1 MPLRLALVL
10 VVLFGSV
17 SLLSLAASY
26 AVTRAAFEQSIRDD
40 LAQDLAGF
48 RAAPSARAVALLVQ
62 AESQETDPDRLVLS
76 YVTHTGRIYGNGA
89 VARDDEG
96 FHIISLEEGRAQ
108 LDGEYLALNERL
120 YGGRLTIARS
130 RAEIEALQ
138 TVFLNILWISLLPT
152 VLIALSGGL
161 ILARRSQRHVE
172 VIRAALERLTGGDL
186 GARVVRT
193 PRWSDDLSSI
203 GEAVNVMAGAQER
216 NVAALRQVS
225 SDIAHD
231 LKTPVQRVSLQ
242 LEALTEVVGDGAGAD
257 LVARTREEVDG
268 ISAVFT
274 SLLQLAQVENG
285 TLKGQ
290 FKPVDLAELCRTM
303 VEIYEPT
310 ATERGQALRFSGSA
324 QAEVSGEKNLLGQLV
339 ANLLENAVNHAG
351 AGADIEVSIIQKA
364 QGATLLVTDNG
375 PGIPEEERAKVTQRL
390 YRLDQSRN
398 TPGNGLG
405 LSLVEGVAR
414 LHRAVLSFEDA
425 VPGLRVK
432 VRFAAE
438 PICLESLHGAG
449 HSALNHIQPEAP

>member
-1 MPLRLALVL
+1 MTQLWRSMPLRLALVL
-10 VVLFGSV
+10 VVLFGTV

-26 AVTRAAFEQSIRDD
+26 AVTRAAFEQSMRDD

-76 YVTHTGRIYGNGA
+76 YVARSGRIYGNGA

-96 FHIISLEEGRAQ
+96 FHVISLEAGRTQ
-108 LDGEYLALNERL
+108 LDGAYLALSERL

-138 TVFLNILWISLLPT
+138 PVFLNILWISLLPT

-186 GARVVRT
+186 GARVVRG
-193 PRWSDDLSSI
+193 PRWSDDLGRI

-216 NVAALRQVS
+216 NVEALRQVS

-242 LEALTEVVGDGAGAD
+242 LEALADVVTEEHAVE
-257 LVARTREEVDG
+257 LVAQTRSEVAG
-268 ISAVFT
+268 ISAVFS
-274 SLLQLAQVENG
+274 SLLQLAQVESG
-285 TLKGQ
+285 TLKAQ

-303 VEIYEPT
+303 VEVYEP
-310 ATERGQALRFSGSA
+310 AVTERA
-324 QAEVSGEKNLLGQLV
+324 QSLFFCGPNDVVVSGEKNLLGQLI
-339 ANLLENAVNHAG
+339 ANLLENAVTHAG
-351 AGADIEVSIIQKA
+351 DSAVIEVILSHA
-364 QGATLLVTDNG
+364 AGEVTLSVQDNG
-375 PGIPEEERAKVTQRL
+375 QGVPEAEYSKITQRL

-398 TPGNGLG
+398 TAGNGLG
-405 LSLVEGVAR
+405 LSLVDGVAR
-414 LHRAVLSFEDA
+414 LHSAVLSFEDA
-425 VPGLRVK
+425 APGLRVK
-432 VRFAAE
+432 VQFAV
-438 PICLESLHGAG
+438 
-449 HSALNHIQPEAP
+449 

>member
-1 MPLRLALVL
+1 MKQLWRSMPLRLALVL
-10 VVLFGSV
+10 VVLFGTV

-76 YVTHTGRIYGNGA
+76 YVTRTGRIYGNGA

-108 LDGEYLALNERL
+108 LDGEYLALSERL

-138 TVFLNILWISLLPT
+138 PVFLNILWISLLPT

-186 GARVVRT
+186 GARVARG
-193 PRWSDDLSSI
+193 PRWSDDLSRI

-216 NVAALRQVS
+216 NVEALRQVS

-242 LEALTEVVGDGAGAD
+242 LEALADVVEGEDAAELVTQTRSEVA
-257 LVARTREEVDG
+257 G
-268 ISAVFT
+268 ISAVFS

-285 TLKGQ
+285 TLKAQ
-290 FKPVDLAELCRTM
+290 FAAVDLAELCRTM

-310 ATERGQALRFSGSA
+310 AAERDQQLRFNGP
-324 QAEVSGEKNLLGQLV
+324 ETVVVSGEKNLLGQLI
-339 ANLLENAVNHAG
+339 ANLVENAVNHAG
-351 AGADIEVSIIQKA
+351 AGAEIDVSLSD
-364 QGATLLVTDNG
+364 GAKGVSLLVTDNG
-375 PGIPEEERAKVTQRL
+375 AGIPEAERSKVTQRL

-398 TPGNGLG
+398 TDGNGLG
-405 LSLVEGVAR
+405 LSLVDGVAR
-414 LHRAVLSFEDA
+414 LHGAVLSFEDA
-425 VPGLRVK
+425 APGLRVK
-432 VRFAAE
+432 VQF
-438 PICLESLHGAG
+438 
-449 HSALNHIQPEAP
+449 EA

>member
-1 MPLRLALVL
+1 MKQLWRSMPLRLALVL
-10 VVLFGSV
+10 VVLFGTV

-48 RAAPSARAVALLVQ
+48 RAAPSAGAVALLVQ

-76 YVTHTGRIYGNGA
+76 YVSRTGRIYGNGA

-108 LDGEYLALNERL
+108 LDGEYLALSERL

-138 TVFLNILWISLLPT
+138 PVFLNILWISLLPT

-186 GARVVRT
+186 GARVLRG
-193 PRWSDDLSSI
+193 PRWSDDLSRI

-216 NVAALRQVS
+216 NVEALRQVS

-242 LEALTEVVGDGAGAD
+242 LEALADVVEEAQAVE
-257 LVARTREEVDG
+257 LVAQTRSEVAG
-268 ISAVFT
+268 ISAVFS

-285 TLKGQ
+285 TLKAQ
-290 FKPVDLAELCRTM
+290 FAPVDLAELCRTM

-310 ATERGQALRFSGSA
+310 AAEHGQQLGFAGPTIGM
-324 QAEVSGEKNLLGQLV
+324 VSGEKNLLGQLI
-339 ANLLENAVNHAG
+339 ANLIENAVNHAG
-351 AGADIEVSIIQKA
+351 EGAVIDVSLRDEA
-364 QGATLLVTDNG
+364 QGVTLLVTDNG
-375 PGIPEEERAKVTQRL
+375 RGIPEAERSKVTQRL

-398 TPGNGLG
+398 TAGNGLG
-405 LSLVEGVAR
+405 LSLVDGVAR
-414 LHRAVLSFEDA
+414 LHGAVLSFEDGE
-425 VPGLRVK
+425 PGLQVK
-432 VRFAAE
+432 VHF
-438 PICLESLHGAG
+438 
-449 HSALNHIQPEAP
+449 EA

>member
-1 MPLRLALVL
+1 MKQLWRSMPPRMALVL
-10 VVLFGSV
+10 VVLFGTV

-48 RAAPSARAVALLVQ
+48 RAAPSAGAVALLVQ

-76 YVTHTGRIYGNGA
+76 YVSRTGRIYGNVA

-96 FHIISLEEGRAQ
+96 FHIILLEEDCAQ
-108 LDGEYLALNERL
+108 LDGEYLALSERL

-138 TVFLNILWISLLPT
+138 PVFLNILWISLLPT

-172 VIRAALERLTGGDL
+172 LIRAALERLTGGDL
-186 GARVVRT
+186 GARVLRG
-193 PRWSDDLSSI
+193 PHWSDDLSRI

-216 NVAALRQVS
+216 NVEALRQVS

-242 LEALTEVVGDGAGAD
+242 LEALADVVEEAQAVE
-257 LVARTREEVDG
+257 LVAQTRSEVAG
-268 ISAVFT
+268 ISAVFS

-285 TLKGQ
+285 TLKAQ
-290 FKPVDLAELCRTM
+290 FAPVDLAEICRTM

-310 ATERGQALRFSGSA
+310 AAEHGQQLGFAGPKIGM
-324 QAEVSGEKNLLGQLV
+324 VSGERNLLGQLI
-339 ANLLENAVNHAG
+339 ANLIENAVNHAG
-351 AGADIEVSIIQKA
+351 DGAVIDVSVREEA
-364 QGATLLVTDNG
+364 QGVTLLVTDNG
-375 PGIPEEERAKVTQRL
+375 RGIPEAERSKVTQRL

-398 TPGNGLG
+398 TAGNGLG
-405 LSLVEGVAR
+405 LSLVDGVAR
-414 LHRAVLSFEDA
+414 LHGAVLSFEDGE
-425 VPGLRVK
+425 PGLRVR
-432 VRFAAE
+432 VHFE
-438 PICLESLHGAG
+438 T
-449 HSALNHIQPEAP
+449 

>member
-1 MPLRLALVL
+1 MRQLWRSMPLRLALVL
-10 VVLFGSV
+10 VVLFGTV

-76 YVTHTGRIYGNGA
+76 YVSRTGRIYGNGA

-108 LDGEYLALNERL
+108 LDGEYLALSERL

-138 TVFLNILWISLLPT
+138 PVFLNILWISLLPT

-172 VIRAALERLTGGDL
+172 VIRAALERLMGGDL
-186 GARVVRT
+186 SARVARG
-193 PRWSDDLSSI
+193 PRWSDDLSRI
-203 GEAVNVMAGAQER
+203 GDAVNVMAGAQER
-216 NVAALRQVS
+216 NVEALRQVS

-242 LEALTEVVGDGAGAD
+242 LEALADVVKDPEAAA
-257 LVARTREEVDG
+257 LVAQTRGEVAG
-268 ISAVFT
+268 ISAVFS

-285 TLKGQ
+285 TLKAQ
-290 FKPVDLAELCRTM
+290 FAPVNLAELSRTM
-303 VEIYEPT
+303 VEIYEPN
-310 ATERGQALRFSGSA
+310 AAERDQKLHFCGPDKAMVL
-324 QAEVSGEKNLLGQLV
+324 GEKTLLGQLI
-339 ANLLENAVNHAG
+339 ANLLENAVHHAG
-351 AGADIEVSIIQKA
+351 AGAEIAVNIGVSA
-364 QGATLLVTDNG
+364 QGITLIVTDNG
-375 PGIPEEERAKVTQRL
+375 PGIPEAERSKVTQRL

-398 TPGNGLG
+398 TAGNGLG
-405 LSLVEGVAR
+405 LSLVDGVAR
-414 LHRAVLSFEDA
+414 LHGATLSFEDA
-425 VPGLRVK
+425 GPGLRVK
-432 VRFAAE
+432 AE
-438 PICLESLHGAG
+438 FTA
-449 HSALNHIQPEAP
+449 

>member
-1 MPLRLALVL
+1 MRQLWRSMPLRLALVL
-10 VVLFGSV
+10 VVLFGTV

-76 YVTHTGRIYGNGA
+76 YVSRTGRIYGNGA

-108 LDGEYLALNERL
+108 LDGEYLALSERL

-138 TVFLNILWISLLPT
+138 PVFLNILWISLLPT

-172 VIRAALERLTGGDL
+172 VIRAALERLMGGDL
-186 GARVVRT
+186 SARVARG
-193 PRWSDDLSSI
+193 PRWSDDLSRI
-203 GEAVNVMAGAQER
+203 GDAVNVMADAQER
-216 NVAALRQVS
+216 NVEALRQVS

-242 LEALTEVVGDGAGAD
+242 LEALADVVKDPEAAA
-257 LVARTREEVDG
+257 LVAQTRGEVAG
-268 ISAVFT
+268 ISAVFS

-285 TLKGQ
+285 TLKAQ
-290 FKPVDLAELCRTM
+290 FAPVNLAELSRTM

-310 ATERGQALRFSGSA
+310 AAERDQKLHFCGPDKAMVL
-324 QAEVSGEKNLLGQLV
+324 GEKTLLGQLI
-339 ANLLENAVNHAG
+339 ANLLENAVHHAG
-351 AGADIEVSIIQKA
+351 AGAEIAVNIGVSA
-364 QGATLLVTDNG
+364 QGITLIVTDNG
-375 PGIPEEERAKVTQRL
+375 PGIPEAERSKVTQRL

-398 TPGNGLG
+398 TAGNGLG
-405 LSLVEGVAR
+405 LSLVDGVAR
-414 LHRAVLSFEDA
+414 LHGATLSFEDA
-425 VPGLRVK
+425 GPGLRVK
-432 VRFAAE
+432 AE
-438 PICLESLHGAG
+438 FTA
-449 HSALNHIQPEAP
+449 

>member
-1 MPLRLALVL
+1 MRQLWRSMPLRLALVL
-10 VVLFGSV
+10 VVLFGTV

-76 YVTHTGRIYGNGA
+76 YVSRTGRIYGNGA

-108 LDGEYLALNERL
+108 LDGEYLALSERL

-138 TVFLNILWISLLPT
+138 PVFLNILWISLLPT

-172 VIRAALERLTGGDL
+172 VIRAALERLMGGDL
-186 GARVVRT
+186 SARVARG
-193 PRWSDDLSSI
+193 PRWSDDLSRI
-203 GEAVNVMAGAQER
+203 GDAVNVMAGAQER
-216 NVAALRQVS
+216 NVEALRQVS

-242 LEALTEVVGDGAGAD
+242 LEALADVVKDPEAAE
-257 LVARTREEVDG
+257 LVAQTRGEVAG
-268 ISAVFT
+268 ISAVFS

-285 TLKGQ
+285 TLKAQ
-290 FKPVDLAELCRTM
+290 FAPVNLAELSRTM

-310 ATERGQALRFSGSA
+310 AAERDQKLHFCGPDKAMVL
-324 QAEVSGEKNLLGQLV
+324 GEKTLLGQLI
-339 ANLLENAVNHAG
+339 ANLLENAVHHAG
-351 AGADIEVSIIQKA
+351 AGAEIAVNIGVSA
-364 QGATLLVTDNG
+364 QGITLIVTDNG
-375 PGIPEEERAKVTQRL
+375 PGIPEAERSKVTQRL

-398 TPGNGLG
+398 TAGNGLG
-405 LSLVEGVAR
+405 LSLVDGVAR
-414 LHRAVLSFEDA
+414 LHGATLSFEDA
-425 VPGLRVK
+425 GPGLRVK
-432 VRFAAE
+432 AE
-438 PICLESLHGAG
+438 FTA
-449 HSALNHIQPEAP
+449 

>member
-1 MPLRLALVL
+1 MRRLWRSMPLRLALVL
-10 VVLFGSV
+10 VVLFGTV

-26 AVTRAAFEQSIRDD
+26 AVTRAAFEQSIRDN

-76 YVTHTGRIYGNGA
+76 YVTPSGRIYGNGA

-96 FHIISLEEGRAQ
+96 FHIISLEEGRAE
-108 LDGEYLALNERL
+108 LNGEYLALSARL

-138 TVFLNILWISLLPT
+138 PVFLNILWISLLPT

-172 VIRAALERLTGGDL
+172 VVRAALERLTGGDL
-186 GARVVRT
+186 GARVVGG

-203 GEAVNVMAGAQER
+203 GEAVNVMARAQER
-216 NVAALRQVS
+216 NVETLRQVS

-242 LEALTEVVGDGAGAD
+242 LEALAEAVEGGEAAE
-257 LVARTREEVDG
+257 LVAQTRDEVAG
-268 ISAVFT
+268 ISAVFS

-285 TLKGQ
+285 TLKSQ
-290 FKPVDLAELCRTM
+290 FASVDLVELCRTM

-310 ATERGQALRFSGSA
+310 ATEHRQVLEFSGPDEA
-324 QAEVSGEKNLLGQLV
+324 VVSGEKNLLGQLI
-339 ANLLENAVNHAG
+339 ANLIANAVTHAG
-351 AGADIEVSIIQKA
+351 AQALIEVSLGKTA
-364 QGATLLVTDNG
+364 HGVTLCVTDNG
-375 PGIPEEERAKVTQRL
+375 PGIPEAEYGRVTQRL

-405 LSLVEGVAR
+405 LSLVDGVAR
-414 LHRAVLSFEDA
+414 LHGATLSFEDA
-425 VPGLRVK
+425 APGLRAK
-432 VRFAAE
+432 VQFTA
-438 PICLESLHGAG
+438 
-449 HSALNHIQPEAP
+449 